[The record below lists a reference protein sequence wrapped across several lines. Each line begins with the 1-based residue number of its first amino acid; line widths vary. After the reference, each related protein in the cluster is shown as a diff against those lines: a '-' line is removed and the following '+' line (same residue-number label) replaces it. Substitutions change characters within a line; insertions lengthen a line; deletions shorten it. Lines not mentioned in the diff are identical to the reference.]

1 MRCYLIR
8 HAVTGETGTTL
19 SGRLPGIPLSA
30 EGRAMAE
37 RAAVS
42 LGALRPAA
50 VMTSPI
56 ERCKETAVI
65 LGSAWGV
72 RPRVDRR
79 FIEAD
84 YGRWSGRSLAS
95 LRKLKSWDRLMTSAS
110 RFRFP
115 EGETLEEVQ
124 RRSVAGLEAL
134 AAAHPA
140 GAIVVVVSHA
150 DVIRALL
157 AHYLGMP
164 LDLIHRLDVR
174 PASTS
179 VIELVADHPPRVPI
193 VNQGA
198 PER

>member
-19 SGRLPGIPLSA
+19 SGRLPGIPLSPD
-30 EGRAMAE
+30 GRAMAE
-37 RAAVS
+37 RTARAHAS
-42 LGALRPAA
+42 LRPAA
-50 VMTSPI
+50 VVTSPI
-56 ERCKETAVI
+56 DRCRETAAI
-65 LGSAWGV
+65 LGAQWGV

-84 YGRWSGRSLAS
+84 YGRWSGRTLAS
-95 LRKLKSWDRLMTSAS
+95 LRKLKAWSRLMSSAS

-115 EGETLEEVQ
+115 DGETLEEVQ
-124 RRSVAGLEAL
+124 RRAVIGIEAL
-134 AAAHPA
+134 AAGHRADA
-140 GAIVVVVSHA
+140 TVVVVSHA

-179 VIELVADHPPRVPI
+179 VIELTADHPPRVPI
-193 VNQGA
+193 VNHGA
-198 PER
+198 PTR